1 MHARRFLFPLA
12 GLCVG
17 FVLACADDGP
27 DCDSATEME
36 VTFHSDI
43 AGEGPDVWCE
53 ALPASC
59 DDEPSCDCLEGQ
71 SVDAFNLEF
80 CLEEGGCT
88 DDDGLLRVS
97 CPGG

>member
-1 MHARRFLFPLA
+1 MSLRHLLLPFAFGLA
-12 GLCVG
+12 I
-17 FVLACADDGP
+17 ACADKGP
-27 DCDSATEME
+27 DCDPATEME

-43 AGEGPDVWCE
+43 AGEGPDVFCE
-53 ALPASC
+53 ALPQTC
-59 DDEPSCDCLEGQ
+59 DDEPTCGCLEGQ
-71 SVDAFNLEF
+71 DVDAFNLEF